1 MRRDALKILM
11 LAAALLVPLPA
22 VTASARHPLLGQPA
36 ADFALRSVAGT
47 NVRLSEYRGDVVL
60 VSFWGS
66 RCSECPRQLA
76 ALDRIQ
82 STYGSAGLVTLGVNV
97 DDDQVAAR
105 EFADARRVGFALLL
119 DPAKSVA
126 RSYRVD
132 TLPLVILVDRAGVVR
147 EVFRDFRSGAEDDYL
162 ATVKALLDE

>member
-11 LAAALLVPLPA
+11 LAAALLAPPSALPA
-22 VTASARHPLLGQPA
+22 ARHPLLGQPA

-60 VSFWGS
+60 LSFWGS
-66 RCSECPRQLA
+66 RCGQCLPQLA
-76 ALDRIQ
+76 ALDRLQ

-97 DDDQVAAR
+97 DDDQAAAR
-105 EFADARRVGFALLL
+105 DFANGRHLGFALLL

-126 RSYRVD
+126 RTYRVD
-132 TLPLVILVDRAGVVR
+132 ALPMVMLVDRAGVVR
-147 EVFRDFRSGAEDDYL
+147 EVFRDFRSGAEDEYL
-162 ATVKALLDE
+162 AKVKALLDE